1 MPQPRAII
9 DLGTNTFQLLIAD
22 QDPSTGQMQILYE
35 DHRPVGLGKG
45 AMETGL
51 LQLDAMARALE
62 ALERFLWHAQDKNC
76 VSIQGIG
83 TSILRNARNASGFI
97 ELVESQLGIPI
108 NVISG
113 IQEADYIFQGI
124 RHSLPEPW
132 DAVTLVMDIG
142 GGSVEFILF
151 QGQTILFKTSLELGG
166 LKLQSLF
173 QKESEYHV
181 DLDKELEAYIQSGLQ
196 SLYEACERHQPQ
208 RLVGA
213 AGAFETLADIQ
224 LAQGHLMHIEKAN
237 QLDLPAFYALM
248 DQIAKLTVAER
259 QSIPGM
265 KAFRASMLPYA
276 NHLIAQVMAKTSIK
290 ELWMSM
296 FSLKEGYWYNTQE

>member
-1 MPQPRAII
+1 MSEPRAII
-9 DLGTNTFQLLIAD
+9 DLGTNTFQLLIAEPD
-22 QDPSTGQMQILYE
+22 TQGQLTSIQEMHLA
-35 DHRPVGLGKG
+35 VGLGKG

-108 NVISG
+108 KVISG

-132 DAVTLVMDIG
+132 DAVSLVMDIG

-166 LKLQSLF
+166 LKLQSLL
-173 QKESEYHV
+173 QKESE
-181 DLDKELEAYIQSGLQ
+181 
-196 SLYEACERHQPQ
+196 
-208 RLVGA
+208 
-213 AGAFETLADIQ
+213 
-224 LAQGHLMHIEKAN
+224 
-237 QLDLPAFYALM
+237 
-248 DQIAKLTVAER
+248 
-259 QSIPGM
+259 
-265 KAFRASMLPYA
+265 
-276 NHLIAQVMAKTSIK
+276 
-290 ELWMSM
+290 
-296 FSLKEGYWYNTQE
+296 

>member
-9 DLGTNTFQLLIAD
+9 DLGTNTFQLLIAEKD
-22 QDPSTGQMQILYE
+22 ASNGKMNVLHE

-62 ALERFLWHAQDKNC
+62 ALERFHWHAQDKGC
-76 VSIQGIG
+76 ISIQGIG
-83 TSILRNARNASGFI
+83 TSILRNAKNAGAFI
-97 ELVESQLGIPI
+97 ELVEAQLEIPME
-108 NVISG
+108 VISG
-113 IQEADYIFQGI
+113 IQEADFIFQGI

-132 DAVTLVMDIG
+132 NEVSLVMDIG

-151 QGQTILFKTSLELGG
+151 QGKTILFKTSLELGG

-173 QKESEYHV
+173 NQEGEYHASIA
-181 DLDKELEAYIQSGLQ
+181 DELDAYIHSGLT
-196 SLYEACERHQPQ
+196 SLYAACEEHHPVY
-208 RLVGA
+208 LIGA

-224 LAQGHLMHIEKAN
+224 IAQGHLTQMDKAN
-237 QLDLPAFYALM
+237 PLDLPAFYDLM
-248 DQIAKLTVAER
+248 DQMATMSITER

-276 NHLIAQVMAKTSIK
+276 NHLIKLVLVQTSIK
-290 ELWMSM
+290 DLWMSM
-296 FSLKEGYWYNTQE
+296 NSLKEGYWYSVQ

>member
-1 MPQPRAII
+1 MPKPRAII
-9 DLGTNTFQLLIAD
+9 DLGTNTFQLLIAEKKSSD
-22 QDPSTGQMQILYE
+22 GKMNVLYE

-45 AMETGL
+45 AMDTGL

-62 ALERFLWHAQDKNC
+62 ALERFRWHAQDKGC

-83 TSILRNARNASGFI
+83 TSILRNARNAGAFI
-97 ELVESQLGIPI
+97 ELVETQLEIPI
-108 NVISG
+108 QVISG

-124 RHSLPEPW
+124 RHSLPDPW
-132 DAVTLVMDIG
+132 NEVSLVMDIG

-151 QGQTILFKTSLELGG
+151 QNQTILFKTSLELGG

-173 QKESEYHV
+173 NLEGEYHACV
-181 DLDKELEAYIQSGLQ
+181 SKNLDAYIQAGLTT
-196 SLYEACERHQPQ
+196 LYAACEEHRPVY
-208 RLVGA
+208 LIGA

-224 LAQGHLMHIEKAN
+224 LAQGYLTQMDKAN
-237 QLDLPAFYALM
+237 PLNLAAFFDLM
-248 DQIAKLTVAER
+248 DQMAQLTLTER
-259 QSIPGM
+259 QAIPGM

-276 NHLIAQVMAKTSIK
+276 NHLIAQVLGKTSIK

-296 FSLKEGYWYNTQE
+296 YSLKEGFWYKSQ

>member
-9 DLGTNTFQLLIAD
+9 DLGTNTFQLLIAEKD
-22 QDPSTGQMQILYE
+22 ASNGKMNVLYE

-45 AMETGL
+45 AMETGF

-62 ALERFLWHAQDKNC
+62 ALERFHWHAQDKGC
-76 VSIQGIG
+76 ISIQGIG
-83 TSILRNARNASGFI
+83 TSILRNAKNAGAFI
-97 ELVESQLGIPI
+97 ELVETQLEIPMD
-108 NVISG
+108 VISG

-124 RHSLPEPW
+124 RHSLPAPW
-132 DAVTLVMDIG
+132 NEVSLVMDIG

-173 QKESEYHV
+173 NLEGEYHASIA
-181 DLDKELEAYIQSGLQ
+181 DALDAYIQSGLS
-196 SLYEACERHQPQ
+196 SLYAACKEHHPVY
-208 RLVGA
+208 LIGA

-224 LAQGHLMHIEKAN
+224 LAQGHLTQMDKAN
-237 QLDLPAFYALM
+237 PLDLPAFYNLM
-248 DQIAKLTVAER
+248 DQMATMSITER

-276 NHLIAQVMAKTSIK
+276 NHLIKQVFVQTSIK
-290 ELWMSM
+290 DLWMSM
-296 FSLKEGYWYNTQE
+296 NSLKEGYWYSSQ

>member
-1 MPQPRAII
+1 MPKPRAII
-9 DLGTNTFQLLIAD
+9 DLGTNTFQLLIAEKD
-22 QDPSTGQMQILYE
+22 SSDGKMNVLYE

-62 ALERFLWHAQDKNC
+62 ALERFRWHAQDKGC

-83 TSILRNARNASGFI
+83 TSILRNAKNSGAFI
-97 ELVESQLGIPI
+97 EFVETQLEIPI
-108 NVISG
+108 QVISG

-124 RHSLPEPW
+124 RHSLPDPW
-132 DAVTLVMDIG
+132 NEVSLVMDIG

-151 QGQTILFKTSLELGG
+151 QDQTILFKTSLELGG

-173 QKESEYHV
+173 NLDGEYHKAIA
-181 DLDKELEAYIQSGLQ
+181 KELDAYIQSGLTT
-196 SLYEACERHQPQ
+196 LYAACEEHRPVH
-208 RLVGA
+208 LIGA

-224 LAQGHLMHIEKAN
+224 LAQGHLTQMDKAN
-237 QLDLPAFYALM
+237 PLDLVAFFDLM
-248 DQIAKLTVAER
+248 DQMANLTITER
-259 QSIPGM
+259 QLIPGM

-276 NHLIAQVMAKTSIK
+276 NHLIAQVLGKTSIND
-290 ELWMSM
+290 LWMSM
-296 FSLKEGYWYNTQE
+296 NSLKEGYWYSIQ